1 MALTSFA
8 VSNRVYAGD
17 WLLFEVPLPQYVV
30 QILGIFRSS
39 GRFFWFICYAQ
50 IAMVV
55 ALGFR
60 HARPLI
66 AVWLAGAAIVQLFD
80 VQPLRQQFIA
90 SIAEGPGAEEFD
102 PAKWRA

>member
-1 MALTSFA
+1 
-8 VSNRVYAGD
+8 
-17 WLLFEVPLPQYVV
+17 
-30 QILGIFRSS
+30 
-39 GRFFWFICYAQ
+39 
-50 IAMVV
+50 MVV
-55 ALGFR
+55 VLGFR

-102 PAKWRA
+102 PGQVARLIAGVHRIEVVLALQPGRHHRQQAAGSRIRNDPQ